1 MSTVNYG
8 IYTIQCLLGSPTP
21 VDSGY
26 LHVPDASRAPK
37 APVTQYSWS
46 QRRVTF
52 TDHFEFVLIE
62 DGSSGDSYYIVN
74 RRSGLCLCLP
84 SVKEGERLI
93 QDTYRPDHDK
103 DYRFILEPVEPDQT
117 DPKKQGSYRL
127 VSAASGHVLLVDGAI
142 PKNGQ
147 AIRAFPEAGIPIE
160 RKHHIF
166 EFTPITTEFVAPPAG
181 EPVREESATRRPPRL
196 TALDQYLPD
205 SVSNGNDVVLDRAIV
220 PFFAVNDPVLAC
232 YRQVELS
239 PYYTIE
245 QSLRWDK
252 VSDRTLDGHT
262 TRETQ
267 LNTTVGMTQFDASTV
282 RNAFHW
288 SVEASVEASY
298 NGAAWSGSATLSTTI
313 GGEVEK
319 TNQHSA
325 ESRVDRSTTETIT
338 YPALGHPYRIVTWMP
353 VDVFEIRAHDGRVV
367 HEWSVPKEHEEAI
380 EFLPESQTA
389 ADDATGDTSTKRR
402 AR

>member
-1 MSTVNYG
+1 
-8 IYTIQCLLGSPTP
+8 
-21 VDSGY
+21 
-26 LHVPDASRAPK
+26 
-37 APVTQYSWS
+37 
-46 QRRVTF
+46 VTF

-84 SVKEGERLI
+84 SVVEGERLI

-103 DYRFILEPVEPDQT
+103 AYRFILEPVGPEKS
-117 DPKKQGSYRL
+117 DPQERRLYRL

-147 AIRAFPEAGIPIE
+147 AIRAFAEAGIPIE

-166 EFTPITTEFVAPPAG
+166 EFTPVTTEFIAPPPD
-181 EPVREESATRRPPRL
+181 EPAREESVTRRPPRL

-205 SVSNGNDVVLDRAIV
+205 SVSNGDGVVLDRATV
-220 PFFAVNDPVLAC
+220 PFFAVNDPALAS

-245 QSLRWDK
+245 QSSRWDK
-252 VSDRTLDGHT
+252 LSDRTLDGQT

-267 LNTTVGMTQFDASTV
+267 LTTTVGMTQFDASTV
-282 RNAFHW
+282 RNAFNW

-319 TNQHSA
+319 TNQHST

-367 HEWSVPKEHEEAI
+367 HTWSIRKEQEEAI
-380 EFLPESQTA
+380 DFLPESHT
-389 ADDATGDTSTKRR
+389 DESDATADTAPERR